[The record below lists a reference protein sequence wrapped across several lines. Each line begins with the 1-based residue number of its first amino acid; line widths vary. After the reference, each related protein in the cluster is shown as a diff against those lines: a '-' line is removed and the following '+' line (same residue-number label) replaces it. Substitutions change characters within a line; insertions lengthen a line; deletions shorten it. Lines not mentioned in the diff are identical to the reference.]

1 MTILIVD
8 HNEQDLQ
15 SLTDILSS
23 LAPEAVLLP
32 YRSSLEALLAARSQE
47 IDLAFLETA
56 LPELDG
62 MDMGQ
67 YLLTQNVLFR
77 WAVMLGLALLI
88 LVFGEYGVDFDSN
101 KFIYFD
107 F

>member
-1 MTILIVD
+1 MLFD
-8 HNEQDLQ
+8 D
-15 SLTDILSS
+15 SLYGWGLNHFEVNL
-23 LAPEAVLLP
+23 LAMAVLI
-32 YRSSLEALLAARSQE
+32 LLAVSLLRSRR
-47 IDLAFLETA
+47 
-56 LPELDG
+56 G
-62 MDMGQ
+62 MDLGQ